1 MAREIGAQ
9 LSATGLRV
17 AIVAARFNSF
27 ITKRLV
33 DGATDAFLRHGG
45 SADDLTV
52 IWVPGA
58 LEIPLA
64 ASWAIESAPKPDAV
78 IAIGAVI
85 RGDTSHY
92 DVVVGESARGLS
104 RLSEVTG
111 VPVMNAILTCDTLE
125 QAIDRAGAKGGNKG
139 WEATTAAIEMAGL
152 RRLLR
157 SGKPVDSPSE
167 HSSPML
173 KKDS

>member
-9 LSATGLRV
+9 LDAKGLRV
-17 AIVAARFNSF
+17 TIVASRFNSF

-33 DGATDAFLRHGG
+33 DGAIDAMVRHGA
-45 SADDLTV
+45 SPDDQTV

-64 ASWAIESAPKPDAV
+64 ARWAVGSKPTPDAV
-78 IAIGAVI
+78 IAVGAVI

-92 DVVVGESARGLS
+92 DVVVGESARGVSKLAEES
-104 RLSEVTG
+104 G
-111 VPVMNAILTCDTLE
+111 IPVMNAILTCDTLE

-139 WEATTAAIEMAGL
+139 WEAATAAIEMANL
-152 RRLLR
+152 RRMI
-157 SGKPVDSPSE
+157 G
-167 HSSPML
+167 
-173 KKDS
+173 